1 MRPHPSH
8 PARETGLSLIELVVF
23 MVVLSAALAG
33 VLRVFIQAG
42 AHSADPLQ
50 RRQALAI
57 AESLLEEI
65 ELMPYTYCD
74 PDDANAAGNVIS
86 TAGCT
91 TPLPEAMGPESGETR
106 FASPQFDNVNDYHGY
121 TMNGIV
127 DITNTPISAL
137 SGYSASVTVAK
148 AALGNSF
155 YQLTATGGFAL
166 LITVTVTM
174 PDGNSLSLDGYRTF
188 YAPSPAI

>member
-1 MRPHPSH
+1 MRTLPFHPI
-8 PARETGLSLIELVVF
+8 RQTGLSLIELVVF

-65 ELMPYTYCD
+65 ELMPYTWCD
-74 PDDANAAGNVIS
+74 PDDANAAANAIS
-86 TAGCT
+86 TAACT
-91 TPLPEAMGPESGETR
+91 TLPEAMGPEAGETR
-106 FASPQFDNVNDYHGY
+106 FASPQFDNVNDYNGY
-121 TMNGIV
+121 AMNGIV
-127 DITNTPISAL
+127 DITNTPIAAL
-137 SGYSASVTVAK
+137 SGYSASVAVAA

-155 YQLTATGGFAL
+155 YQLTAANNVVL
-166 LITVTVTM
+166 KITVTVTS
-174 PDGNSLSLDGYRTF
+174 PDGNSLSLDGYRSF
-188 YAPSPAI
+188 YAWSPAL

>member
-1 MRPHPSH
+1 
-8 PARETGLSLIELVVF
+8 
-23 MVVLSAALAG
+23 
-33 VLRVFIQAG
+33 
-42 AHSADPLQ
+42 
-50 RRQALAI
+50 
-57 AESLLEEI
+57 
-65 ELMPYTYCD
+65 
-74 PDDANAAGNVIS
+74 
-86 TAGCT
+86 
-91 TPLPEAMGPESGETR
+91 
-106 FASPQFDNVNDYHGY
+106 
-121 TMNGIV
+121 MNGIV

>member
-1 MRPHPSH
+1 MRPQPSH
-8 PARETGLSLIELVVF
+8 PTRETGLSLIELVVF

-50 RRQALAI
+50 QRQALAI
-57 AESLLEEI
+57 AESLLDEV
-65 ELMPYTYCD
+65 ELMPFTYCD
-74 PDDANAAGNVIS
+74 PDDPRAAETLIS
-86 TAGCT
+86 TALCT
-91 TPLPEAMGPESGETR
+91 ITEVMGPESGETR
-106 FASPQFDNVNDYHGY
+106 FASPQFDNVNDYNGY
-121 TMNGIV
+121 AMNGIV

-137 SGYSASVTVAK
+137 SGYSASVTVSK

-155 YQLTATGGFAL
+155 YPLSVAGGFAL

-174 PDGNSLSLDGYRTF
+174 PSGNSLSLDGYRTF
-188 YAPSPAI
+188 YAPSPAL